1 MLENCL
7 FAKLFLKISRGLE
20 RFSEYSSLWIF
31 FLGGGGRFFLSSFAR
46 SFICEEG
53 ELTCGGFFLA
63 RASFR
68 ML

>member
-1 MLENCL
+1 MLQLSVCEAIFENFQRL
-7 FAKLFLKISRGLE
+7 GE
-20 RFSEYSSLWIF
+20 VFSVQF
-31 FLGGGGRFFLSSFAR
+31 FVDFFFGGENFFVTSFAR
-46 SFICEEG
+46 SFIREEG